1 MSSMRVPKILK
12 LFFNLLFILLFTF
25 VAYNSFVS
33 GETFNGIIFSVG
45 AIVCSYLL
53 IKETLVATKKKNMF
67 NKEVILDKF
76 IIERL
81 KTSLSLSYLYLIV
94 HLSLSIFADSNLQA
108 FQESATFALFMSF
121 VMFMVAQI
129 VQAFI

>member
-1 MSSMRVPKILK
+1 MRVPKILK

-94 HLSLSIFADSNLQA
+94 HLSISIFADSNLQA

>member
-1 MSSMRVPKILK
+1 
-12 LFFNLLFILLFTF
+12 
-25 VAYNSFVS
+25 
-33 GETFNGIIFSVG
+33 
-45 AIVCSYLL
+45 
-53 IKETLVATKKKNMF
+53 MF

>member
-1 MSSMRVPKILK
+1 MRVPKILK

>member
-94 HLSLSIFADSNLQA
+94 HLSISIFADSNLQA